1 MHLDWITTQWDR
13 LVQFFASFAAGRT
26 TASVA
31 FKRLLACGPR
41 NHIYRAVRE
50 LGRVYKTLFFL
61 EYLTDPALRWRV
73 RCGPLKGEQLHAL
86 ARQVHYGK
94 QG

>member
-1 MHLDWITTQWDR
+1 MPHAVRGRDPGGVRARTGGRGRR
-13 LVQFFASFAAGRT
+13 LEAH
-26 TASVA
+26 
-31 FKRLLACGPR
+31 CGPR